1 MASKEIKNQKDP
13 DLKPIHPGDILKTE
27 FLEPLKLTEED
38 LAKEI
43 QVAPQIVHDLT
54 QEKISL
60 TVDLAYRLYF
70 YFGVSAEYWLNFQKN
85 YDLNTYQGLAES
97 KIKKQIQPYSNGKKP
112 ANSRSQNLHV

>member
-1 MASKEIKNQKDP
+1 MVSKEIKNKKDP

-27 FLEPLKLTEED
+27 FLDPLKLTEEK

-43 QVAPQIVHDLT
+43 QIAPQIIHDLT

-70 YFGVSAEYWLNFQKN
+70 YFGVSAEY
-85 YDLNTYQGLAES
+85 
-97 KIKKQIQPYSNGKKP
+97 
-112 ANSRSQNLHV
+112 